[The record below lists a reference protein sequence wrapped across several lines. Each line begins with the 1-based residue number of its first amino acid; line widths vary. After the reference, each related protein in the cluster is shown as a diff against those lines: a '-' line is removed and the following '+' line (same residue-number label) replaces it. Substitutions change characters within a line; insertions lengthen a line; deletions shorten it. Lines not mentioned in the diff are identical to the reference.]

1 MLVKRLFVIGG
12 FLLLVGWTTTAS
24 RTAAEEPAW
33 AEVVKRP
40 ILGPD
45 DTLAEVQRFVTK
57 RIPEVPAVES
67 IESWNEYAD
76 TLRSDVLEKVVFR
89 GEAAAWRD
97 ADTRVE
103 WLDEIEGG
111 PGYHIRKLRY
121 EALPGLWIPALL
133 YEPHDFTGPFAA
145 DGKVPVV
152 LNVNGHDRADGKAAD
167 YKQLRCINQAK
178 RGMLALN
185 VEWLGMG
192 QLQGDDYSHYRSNQ
206 IDLCGTSGLAPFYL
220 AMSRALDLLLK
231 HPKADPRRVA
241 VAGLSGGGW
250 QTIVISSLDPRVTL
264 ANPVAGYSSFRTR
277 AFNFSDL
284 GDSEQTPVDLAT
296 VADYAHLTAIRAPRP
311 TLLTFNAKDNCCFKA
326 DHALQP
332 LLDAAEPVYQAFGK
346 PEHLR
351 WHVNDDPG
359 DHNFKLD
366 NRQALY
372 RVFRDFFAVSPSDVS
387 AEEIPSEGEVKSK
400 EELEVALPENNE
412 TFHSLA
418 VKSSEDLPRRPA
430 ASAGETSDDNLK
442 EIHRARLR
450 EVIHYHDYLAT
461 AEKLSSEV
469 LGGVQT
475 IGWKL
480 KLGDDWTVPAV
491 ELVPN
496 EAKSTA
502 IVLADAGREA
512 TVERVAELLAAGN
525 RVLVIDVFYFGDAQI
540 SQRDFLF
547 ALLVSAVGERP
558 IGIQASQIAAVARWV
573 QEQQPDNRISVV
585 ALGPRVSTMSL
596 LAAAIE
602 TEAIDALQL
611 HGALESLHQVIDE
624 NWTVQQYPELFC
636 FGLLEHFD
644 LNDISELVSPRPIG
658 GSNSSKNE

>member
-1 MLVKRLFVIGG
+1 MLVKRLLVIVG
-12 FLLLVGWTTTAS
+12 FLLLLGWTTAGS
-24 RTAAEEPAW
+24 GTAAEEPAW
-33 AEVVKRP
+33 AVTVKQP

-45 DTLAEVQRFVTK
+45 DTLAEVQQFVTK
-57 RIPEVPAVES
+57 RIPEVPEFES
-67 IESWNEYAD
+67 VESWNAYAD
-76 TLRSDVLEKVVFR
+76 QLRRDVLEKVVFR

-133 YEPHDFTGPFAA
+133 YEPNSFEGSFTA
-145 DGKVPVV
+145 DGKVPAV

-220 AMSRALDLLLK
+220 AMSRALDLLLE
-231 HPKADPRRVA
+231 HPKADPKRMA

-277 AFNFSDL
+277 AFHFSDL

-311 TLLTFNAKDNCCFKA
+311 TLLTYNAEDNCCFKA

-332 LLDAAEPVYQAFGK
+332 LLDAAEPIYQAFGK
-346 PEHLR
+346 PERLR

-359 DHNFKLD
+359 DHNFELD
-366 NRQALY
+366 NRQTLY
-372 RVFRDFFAVSPSDVS
+372 GMFRDFFASSPGEVS

-400 EELEVALPENNE
+400 AELDVPLPAENE

-418 VKSSEDLPRRPA
+418 VKLSDGLPRKA
-430 ASAGETSDDNLK
+430 TGESK
-442 EIHRARLR
+442 EVQRERLR
-450 EVIHYHDYLAT
+450 ELIQYHTYEAT
-461 AEKLSSEV
+461 GEEVSSEEV
-469 LGGVQT
+469 DGVQT
-475 IGWKL
+475 IVWKIA
-480 KLGDDWTVPAV
+480 LGEDWTVPAV
-491 ELVPN
+491 ELVP
-496 EAKSTA
+496 EGATSTA
-502 IVLADAGREA
+502 IVLSDAGRA
-512 TVERVAELLAAGN
+512 AAVEEVAKLLAAGK
-525 RVLVIDVFYFGDAQI
+525 RVLVMDVFYFGDAKI

-558 IGIQASQIAAVARWV
+558 LGIQASQIASVARWMKGRNPKEAV
-573 QEQQPDNRISVV
+573 SVV
-585 ALGPRVSTMSL
+585 ALGPRTSTMAL
-596 LAAAIE
+596 LAAGIE
-602 TEAIDALQL
+602 AEAIDELQPHDL
-611 HGALESLHQVIDE
+611 LESLHQVIDE

-636 FGLLEHFD
+636 FGLLEQFD
-644 LNDISELVSPRPIG
+644 LPEISKLVEPRSI
-658 GSNSSKNE
+658 STAE